1 MKKMKFLLG
10 VLGCFL
16 LTLSFGVNKVHAA
29 QNPATN
35 PSEYFTSLEV
45 VLDGETRGLD
55 VLNDAQEGMIA
66 KNSSCITVNPEFCIG
81 DKIHVNGTIADGV
94 TVTYGG
100 RTYTSADTFSLEFT
114 VEETFEVA
122 FKAKKG
128 SGEEYDFSITIEEN
142 RKCKFCESDPSKD
155 DEIMACIDNGGT
167 ETNCVQEYCP
177 RVYCE
182 ADPSKDQ
189 QIKECLDAG
198 EKSEAD
204 CVQEYCPSPY
214 CELDPSKDP
223 EIKECIEGGKTE
235 EECVKSICTFCKED
249 PSKDKDV
256 KKCIDEGGKETD
268 CIQKICVKENPKTG
282 ITSPIVGIAGLITL
296 VVANVLIFRKREN

>member
-45 VLDGETRGLD
+45 VLDGDTRGLD

-142 RKCKFCESDPSKD
+142 RKCKF
-155 DEIMACIDNGGT
+155 
-167 ETNCVQEYCP
+167 
-177 RVYCE
+177 CE

-282 ITSPIVGIAGLITL
+282 ITSPIVGIAGLVAL
-296 VVANVLIFRKREN
+296 VVANVKKKKKREN